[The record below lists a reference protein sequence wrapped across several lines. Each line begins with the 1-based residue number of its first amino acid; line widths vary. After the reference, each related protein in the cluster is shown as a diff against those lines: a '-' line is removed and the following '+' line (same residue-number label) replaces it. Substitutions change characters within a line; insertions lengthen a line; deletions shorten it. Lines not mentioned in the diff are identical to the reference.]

1 MLTTGRPRQE
11 PRPRTTAEHVEAARA
26 KQERIRRQP
35 GRKAWVPNQHGA
47 WSMLALPPV
56 VGWVVGG
63 FSWVNLLLVPAWW
76 GAYLTYWAWSQWLRT
91 RSPRR
96 RRLILL
102 PLQVYTFF
110 TGLLGL
116 ITLVAAPYLIG
127 WAVPL
132 VPLFA
137 VALWE
142 VWQGRE
148 RSLLSGLST
157 TAAASLMAAVT
168 YQLAVGGAGGLLG
181 LDPVAGLP
189 GSSPN
194 GELTGWSWMW
204 LVTGLTAAYFCG
216 TVPYIKSM
224 IRERFNNRLLA
235 GTVAWHAAVAAA
247 TLWAAAGGLLPWAH
261 ALLWVA
267 LAVRSLVLPR
277 MQWRLVRQRHRG
289 LRPGTMGV
297 VEVVFCVLFLLT
309 VATR

>member
-1 MLTTGRPRQE
+1 M
-11 PRPRTTAEHVEAARA
+11 
-26 KQERIRRQP
+26 
-35 GRKAWVPNQHGA
+35 
-47 WSMLALPPV
+47 
-56 VGWVVGG
+56 
-63 FSWVNLLLVPAWW
+63 
-76 GAYLTYWAWSQWLRT
+76 
-91 RSPRR
+91 
-96 RRLILL
+96 
-102 PLQVYTFF
+102 
-110 TGLLGL
+110 
-116 ITLVAAPYLIG
+116 
-127 WAVPL
+127 
-132 VPLFA
+132 
-137 VALWE
+137 
-142 VWQGRE
+142 
-148 RSLLSGLST
+148 
-157 TAAASLMAAVT
+157 T

-235 GTVAWHAAVAAA
+235 GTVTWHAAVAAA